1 MASGRGEGAGSVVQM
16 INIDYVRVRNQVGE
30 QVRYHLWHQV
40 RYQVCNQVL
49 SELHDQLYYKDW
61 EVCYK
66 IRQKVWYD

>member
-1 MASGRGEGAGSVVQM
+1 M

-30 QVRYHLWHQV
+30 QVSCQVWNQVFEHLEDQV
-40 RYQVCNQVL
+40 EYQVYNQIL